1 MGGESEMTVKSTGAL
16 TGISGPKE
24 GPVLEV
30 VLKCDSAG
38 SVEAVSESVSR
49 MTIPEVGVA
58 VISRGVGA
66 VSKSDVLMAE
76 TAGRLIVGFQVGVV
90 SGLEK
95 VLREHRVE
103 VRLYDVIY
111 HLTDDLKVIA
121 ESFTSVAP
129 EEEVTGS
136 GKVVALFKSSRKGII
151 IGCEVISGYLA
162 VGQHFRII
170 SDMGPVYVGV
180 VASLHIGDNAVQKA
194 TTGQKAGIRI
204 KDFNRARVGDL
215 VESYKPLPQRKPAI
229 WQPTGR
235 ILRI

>member
-1 MGGESEMTVKSTGAL
+1 MSEMTVKSPKVL
-16 TGISGPKE
+16 PDVSGRKRA
-24 GPVLEV
+24 PVLEV

-38 SVEAVSESVSR
+38 SVEAVGDAVSR
-49 MTIPEVGVA
+49 MTIPDVGLA
-58 VISRGVGA
+58 VIGRGVGA

-76 TAGRLIVGFQVGVV
+76 TAGRLIVGFQVGAVP
-90 SGLEK
+90 GLEK

-111 HLTDDLKVIA
+111 RLTDDLKGIA
-121 ESFTSVAP
+121 ESITSVAP
-129 EEEVTGS
+129 EEEITGL
-136 GKVVALFKSSRKGII
+136 GKVVALFKSSRKGVI
-151 IGCEVISGYLA
+151 IGCEVASGHLA

-170 SDMGPVYVGV
+170 SDMGPVYAGII
-180 VASLHIGDNAVQKA
+180 ASLHIGDNAVQKA
-194 TTGQKAGIRI
+194 TPGQKAGIRI

-215 VESYKPLPQRKPAI
+215 IESYKPLPQRKPTV

>member
-1 MGGESEMTVKSTGAL
+1 MTVKSPNAL
-16 TGISGPKE
+16 PAASDRKR

-38 SVEAVSESVSR
+38 SVEAVSDAVSLI
-49 MTIPEVGVA
+49 TIPEVGLA

-76 TAGRLIVGFQVGVV
+76 TAGRLIVGFQVGAVA
-90 SGLEK
+90 GLEK

-111 HLTDDLKVIA
+111 RLTDDLKGIA
-121 ESFTSVAP
+121 ESMIPDAP
-129 EEEVTGS
+129 EEEITGS
-136 GKVVALFKSSRKGII
+136 GKVVALFKGSRKGII
-151 IGCEVISGYLA
+151 IGCEVASGHLA

-170 SDMGPVYVGV
+170 SDMGPMYAGII
-180 VASLHIGDNAVQKA
+180 ASLHIGDNTVQKA
-194 TTGQKAGIRI
+194 TPGQKAGIKI

-215 VESYKPLPQRKPAI
+215 VESYKSLPQRKPA
-229 WQPTGR
+229 WQPAGR

>member
-1 MGGESEMTVKSTGAL
+1 MTVKSPGAL
-16 TGISGPKE
+16 PGISGQKG

-38 SVEAVSESVSR
+38 GVEAVSEAVSR

-76 TAGRLIVGFQVGVV
+76 TASRLIVGFQVGTVP
-90 SGLEK
+90 GLEQ

-103 VRLYDVIY
+103 LRLYDVIY
-111 HLTDDLKVIA
+111 RLTDDLKAIA
-121 ESFTSVAP
+121 EGLIPVAP
-129 EEEVTGS
+129 EEEITGS

-151 IGCEVISGYLA
+151 IGCEVDSGYLV

-170 SDMGPVYVGV
+170 SDMGPVYSGII
-180 VASLHIGDNAVQKA
+180 ASLHIGNNAVQKA
-194 TTGQKAGIRI
+194 TPGQKAGIRI
-204 KDFNRARVGDL
+204 KDFNRARLGDL
-215 VESYKPLPQRKPAI
+215 VESYKPLPQRKPTA
-229 WQPTGR
+229 WQPAGR